1 MNTSMQVLLAT
12 LGFCGGIVSGTL
24 GIGGGIVMAPLLL
37 YVPPALALGALDMK
51 TVSGLTMMQSLFA
64 SLSGAIAHRRLAQLK
79 PALAAVMGV
88 PIAAASFGGALLS
101 DTVSSDF
108 ILATFAA
115 LALLAAAM
123 MTLPQAQD
131 QSEASQ
137 AQVSFNPWLAASS
150 ATAVGLVGG
159 LVGQSGAFILIPLL
173 IHVLRIPTRIAIG
186 TSLAVVFC
194 AACAGAL
201 GKIAAGQVPFAAAV
215 SLVGGAVAGAQ
226 LGGQLTEKVEPK
238 WLRRLLALLIGASAI
253 RMWVDVLR

>member
-1 MNTSMQVLLAT
+1 
-12 LGFCGGIVSGTL
+12 
-24 GIGGGIVMAPLLL
+24 MAPLLL

-64 SLSGAIAHRRLAQLK
+64 SLSAAMAHRRLAHLK

-88 PIAAASFGGALLS
+88 PIAAASFAGALLS
-101 DTVSSDF
+101 GAVSSDF
-108 ILATFAA
+108 ILAIFAA
-115 LALLAAAM
+115 LALLAAAVM
-123 MTLPQAQD
+123 ALPQARD
-131 QSEASQ
+131 ESEVSQ
-137 AQVSFNPWLAASS
+137 AQVSFDPWLAASS

-201 GKIAAGQVPFAAAV
+201 GKIAAGQVPFAATA
-215 SLVGGAVAGAQ
+215 SLVAGAVGGAQ

-238 WLRRLLALLIGASAI
+238 WLRRLLALLIAASAI
-253 RMWVDVLR
+253 RMWIDVIN